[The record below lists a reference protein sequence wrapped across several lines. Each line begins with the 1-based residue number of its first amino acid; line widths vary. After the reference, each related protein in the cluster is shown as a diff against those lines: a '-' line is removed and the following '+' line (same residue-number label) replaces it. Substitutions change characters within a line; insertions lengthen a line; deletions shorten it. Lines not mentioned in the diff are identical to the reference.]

1 MTVSVYERLA
11 QHLDELPA
19 GYPRT
24 DSGVELRIL
33 RRLFTPEE
41 AELALHLSLIEE
53 EARVIARR
61 AKIPVEEAARR
72 LEEMEKKGLV
82 FVYRRAGKAPRY
94 LATPFAVGFY
104 EFQVNRLNPESA
116 QDYEEYMD
124 AAWDNDLWQ
133 KAPQL
138 RTIPVGE
145 SISVQTEVLPYERAE
160 ELVRVQDKFAVAPC
174 VCRRERQV
182 AGEGC
187 DKPLEAC
194 LTFGSTA
201 EFYVHNGL
209 GREIG
214 QDEAL
219 QILKQAEEAG
229 LVAQP
234 GNAKEPDFICNCCGC
249 CCGILSR
256 VKRHPKPATIVSS
269 PFVAALDVD
278 LCAGCGTCETRC
290 QMDAISVDD
299 GYAILDLDRCI
310 GCGLCVTTC
319 STEALSLVRKPEAE
333 QRYVPKDVVDTNIKL
348 GQARGKLGTG
358 ELLGMLVKSKVD
370 RLLALR

>member
-1 MTVSVYERLA
+1 MRREAEKGEAMTVSVYERLA

-160 ELVRVQDKFAVAPC
+160 DLVRVQDKFAVAPC
-174 VCRRERQV
+174 VCRRERRSR
-182 AGEGC
+182 AGWRSGR
-187 DKPLEAC
+187 
-194 LTFGSTA
+194 GSCRA
-201 EFYVHNGL
+201 WS
-209 GREIG
+209 
-214 QDEAL
+214 
-219 QILKQAEEAG
+219 
-229 LVAQP
+229 
-234 GNAKEPDFICNCCGC
+234 
-249 CCGILSR
+249 SR
-256 VKRHPKPATIVSS
+256 LRPRRRRPATQMT
-269 PFVAALDVD
+269 AA
-278 LCAGCGTCETRC
+278 TRC
-290 QMDAISVDD
+290 RGGWRRLFAPWP
-299 GYAILDLDRCI
+299 R
-310 GCGLCVTTC
+310 
-319 STEALSLVRKPEAE
+319 RRP
-333 QRYVPKDVVDTNIKL
+333 
-348 GQARGKLGTG
+348 ARRVGP
-358 ELLGMLVKSKVD
+358 
-370 RLLALR
+370 ALRRRRPARRPARPGPISRGPWDGRPRRVPRRTRP